1 MYFVMKSMTL
11 SFMALLAMLFGTP
24 LTIAETPDKT
34 VSLGYTPLE
43 IEIED
48 GIIARVACGGDERVE
63 IYCDEPG
70 EIICKKNS
78 RSGSLELKRKSKR
91 GDFLGN
97 LPRRKCIA
105 IIVTKDPSAIREI
118 SCDSGASIKLDNK
131 GLRFSS
137 LSLSADSGG
146 EIRIEGD
153 CPRIDIEADSGG
165 RVSVSGVFGRLAASA
180 DSGASVAIRGEIKRG
195 SFSVNSGARISARG
209 RAGFAEVECD
219 SAGVFDG
226 KDLIADEASLE
237 ADSGGVIRITCR
249 GEYRSEKDSGGA
261 IEVSRPK

>member
-1 MYFVMKSMTL
+1 MAMI
-11 SFMALLAMLFGTP
+11 ALLLSTP
-24 LTIAETPDKT
+24 LTHAGTSDKT
-34 VSLGYTPLE
+34 VTLGFIPVE

-48 GIIARVACGGDERVE
+48 GIVARVARGNDERVE

-78 RSGSLELKRKSKR
+78 RSGSLELKRKSRR

-97 LPRRKCIA
+97 LPRPMCIA

-118 SCDSGASIKLDNK
+118 SCDSGASFKMADK
-131 GLRFSS
+131 DLRFSS

-146 EIRIEGD
+146 EIRIKGD

-165 RVSVSGVFGRLAASA
+165 RVSVSGVFGRLTASA
-180 DSGASVAIRGEIKRG
+180 DSGASVAIRGDIKRG
-195 SFSVNSGARISARG
+195 SFSVDSGARISARG

-226 KDLIADEASLE
+226 KDLIADEAALE
-237 ADSGGVIRITCR
+237 SDSGGVIRIACK
-249 GEYRSEKDSGGA
+249 GEYRSEKDSGGV

>member
-1 MYFVMKSMTL
+1 MAMI
-11 SFMALLAMLFGTP
+11 ALLLSTP
-24 LTIAETPDKT
+24 LTHAGTSDKT
-34 VSLGYTPLE
+34 VTLGFTPVE

-48 GIIARVACGGDERVE
+48 GIVARVARGNDERVE

-78 RSGSLELKRKSKR
+78 RSGSLELKRKSRR

-97 LPRRKCIA
+97 LPRPMCIA

-118 SCDSGASIKLDNK
+118 SCDSGASFKMADK
-131 GLRFSS
+131 DLRFSS

-146 EIRIEGD
+146 EIRIKGD

-165 RVSVSGVFGRLAASA
+165 RVSVSGGVGRLTASA
-180 DSGASVAIRGEIKRG
+180 DSGASVAIRGDIKRG
-195 SFSVNSGARISARG
+195 SFSVDSGARISARG

-226 KDLIADEASLE
+226 KDLIADEAALE
-237 ADSGGVIRITCR
+237 ADSGGVIRIACR
-249 GEYRSEKDSGGA
+249 GESRSEKDSGGV

>member
-1 MYFVMKSMTL
+1 MTL
-11 SFMALLAMLFGTP
+11 PLVAILALLLSAP
-24 LTIAETPDKT
+24 LTQAGTPDKT
-34 VSLGYTPLE
+34 VTLGFTPLE

-48 GIIARVACGGDERVE
+48 GIVARVARGNDERVE

-70 EIICKKNS
+70 EIICKKDS
-78 RSGSLELKRKSKR
+78 RSGSLELKRKSRKVTNFFQ
-91 GDFLGN
+91 D
-97 LPRRKCIA
+97 RRKLKCIA

-118 SCDSGASIKLDNK
+118 SCDSGASIKMDNK

-153 CPRIDIEADSGG
+153 CPRIDIEADSGAQI
-165 RVSVSGVFGRLAASA
+165 SVSGVYDRLTATA
-180 DSGASVAIRGEIKRG
+180 DSGAGVTVQGDMKRG
-195 SFSVNSGARISARG
+195 SFSVDSGAKIIAKG
-209 RAGFAEVECD
+209 RANFVEVECD
-219 SAGVFDG
+219 SAGGFDG
-226 KDLIADEASLE
+226 KGLVADEAALV

-249 GEYRSEKDSGGA
+249 GEYRSEKDSGGV